1 MRLLLDTHIVLAIV
15 NDDVDT
21 LPKKITV
28 LLYEGSN
35 ELLVSAASLWEIAI
49 KFRLGK
55 LRVESGLAHL
65 GQTCSAFGLQHL
77 QVEASHVTANV
88 EPWPATRDPFDRLLL
103 AQAQVEGLLLVTL
116 DHALVDHPLTWKA

>member
-15 NDDVDT
+15 NDEVDT
-21 LPKKITV
+21 LPKRYAV
-28 LLYEGSN
+28 LLGDSSN

-55 LRVESGLAHL
+55 LRVETGLADL
-65 GQTCSAFGLQHL
+65 GQTCVAFGLQHL
-77 QVEASHVTANV
+77 PIDAGHVVANV

-103 AQAQVEGLLLVTL
+103 AQAQVDGLLLVTL